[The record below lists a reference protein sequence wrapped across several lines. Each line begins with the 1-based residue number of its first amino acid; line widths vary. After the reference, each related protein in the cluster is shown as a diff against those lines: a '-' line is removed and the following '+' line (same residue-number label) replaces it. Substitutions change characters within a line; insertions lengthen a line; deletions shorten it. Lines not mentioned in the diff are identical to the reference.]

1 MPDSNEI
8 SLRERQRAFD
18 NALASQRLE
27 GLEPDARTVAELALV
42 VKGELTFDTVLE
54 RLQTRI
60 TAGEFQQM
68 PVR

>member
-1 MPDSNEI
+1 MPDSNEF

-54 RLQTRI
+54 RLQSANHR
-60 TAGEFQQM
+60 
-68 PVR
+68 R